1 MTALSVRTDR
11 LRTDRTPFVLAT
23 VVRAE
28 RPTSARTGD
37 RALVLPDGTLEGFV
51 GGTCAASTVR
61 TQALR
66 LLESGESTL
75 LRITPE
81 PEEQNAEGM
90 LSVTNPCLSGGTL
103 DIFLEAVIPP
113 TLIQVFGDGPVA
125 RALVDVGAATGY
137 DVRPAESPATPI
149 TPDAAA
155 VVIASHGRDEDDV
168 LNAAL
173 RAEVPYIGLI
183 ASPRRGAAVIER
195 IEGGRRV
202 RTPAGLDIGAR
213 TAPEIAL
220 SVIAEIVSVRPRPVA
235 RPATPTV
242 GQAGSAGQ
250 AGAAGQA
257 GPAPVV
263 AAQRAIDPV
272 CGMEIVVT
280 TATAQLEH
288 AGRVWSFC
296 GPGCVHAFIDDPDRH
311 TP

>member
-81 PEEQNAEGM
+81 PEAQDAEGM
-90 LSVTNPCLSGGTL
+90 LMVTNPCLSGGTL

-113 TLIQVFGDGPVA
+113 TLVQVFGEGPVA
-125 RALVDVGAATGY
+125 RALVEVGAATGY
-137 DVRPAESPATPI
+137 DVRAAESAATPI
-149 TPDAAA
+149 TGDAAA
-155 VVIASHGRDEDDV
+155 VVVAAHGRDEEDV
-168 LNAAL
+168 LAAAL

-183 ASPRRGAAVIER
+183 ASPRRGKAVIER

-235 RPATPTV
+235 RPAVRETAPST
-242 GQAGSAGQ
+242 
-250 AGAAGQA
+250 AA
-257 GPAPVV
+257 PE
-263 AAQRAIDPV
+263 RAIDPV
-272 CGMEIVVT
+272 CGMEVVVT
-280 TATAQLEH
+280 ADTAQLEH